1 MAFHNQSSNNHLHS
15 PEGQREDSGSGVK
28 ERKEA
33 GANSSPAA
41 RLLTMKVQAVAT
53 QQLTVGKTALS

>member
-1 MAFHNQSSNNHLHS
+1 MTFHNQSSNNHLHS